1 MAKFG
6 STRITNATFQLFE
19 GQFKYHSF
27 MTSFLECRLW
37 ENIFISLV
45 AFDSCKRIITPLTNV
60 LNDYYENTCIYLNYY
75 LAHNTIFED
84 KYYDK
89 CLIFLLREAA
99 SEKDSIEILLN
110 LVEKLISIL

>member
-1 MAKFG
+1 M
-6 STRITNATFQLFE
+6 
-19 GQFKYHSF
+19 Y
-27 MTSFLECRLW
+27 
-37 ENIFISLV
+37 IF
-45 AFDSCKRIITPLTNV
+45 
-60 LNDYYENTCIYLNYY
+60 NYS

-110 LVEKLISIL
+110 LVEKLISII